1 MQTMKRIKAEKI
13 TVRKVD
19 SHLGEQNFIIT
30 LIKGDEDRPIQ
41 ISEQA
46 AKCLVDYSNL
56 DYSYPGFD
64 VLNNFGTLKV
74 EYLNDRVNVEI
85 YNNLSPNEVFYL
97 DVSVEEFK
105 EFTAKLKELV

>member
-1 MQTMKRIKAEKI
+1 MQTMKRIQAEKI

-19 SHLGEQNFIIT
+19 LHLGKQNFIIT

-41 ISEQA
+41 ISERA

-64 VLNNFGTLKV
+64 YFGALKV
-74 EYLNDRVNVEI
+74 EYLNERVNVEI
-85 YNNLSPNEVFYL
+85 YNNLFPNEVFYL